1 MREGGFGWLTG
12 CTATCKD
19 GSAMK
24 RYKAKNSYHVG
35 SDILFWKRVE
45 DIQNEIMTNGPVETY
60 DRDRTVAL
68 VPRASVSPVVIGWR
82 ML

>member
-1 MREGGFGWLTG
+1 
-12 CTATCKD
+12 
-19 GSAMK
+19 MK